1 MTTDIGGLSFC
12 LIHCLSKMTSP
23 SGQELTNEFD
33 CPLMEL
39 EDNLE
44 TVLSSRI
51 YGIVNIVHECTETCV
66 FRESTELQTI
76 EREETPR
83 LGLIYYHDNCN
94 NIYSLN
100 IYAMKK

>member
-1 MTTDIGGLSFC
+1 MTTDIRGLSFC
-12 LIHCLSKMTSP
+12 LIRCLLKITSP
-23 SGQELTNEFD
+23 SGEELTNEFD

-39 EDNLE
+39 EDKLE

-51 YGIVNIVHECTETCV
+51 NRIVNIVHECTETCV
-66 FRESTELQTI
+66 FRDSTELQTI

-83 LGLIYYHDNCN
+83 LALIYDHDNSN